1 MFDILIIS
9 ILGVEKKYI
18 NIQGEFFSMLSE
30 VISETNRAAE

>member
-18 NIQGEFFSMLSE
+18 NIQGDFFSMFSE
-30 VISETNRAAE
+30 VISETSRVTE

>member
-18 NIQGEFFSMLSE
+18 NIQDFFSMLSE